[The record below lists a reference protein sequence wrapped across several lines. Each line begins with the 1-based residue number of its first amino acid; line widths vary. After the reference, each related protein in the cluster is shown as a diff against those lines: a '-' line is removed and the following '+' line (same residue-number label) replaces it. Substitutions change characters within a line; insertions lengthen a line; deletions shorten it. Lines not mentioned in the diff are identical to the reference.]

1 MFADPYTMSIDGN
14 KISSDEAFDVINP
27 ATAEVFASAPDCTQ
41 AELEVA
47 VEAARKAQKSWGA
60 MSLDERRPFLL
71 ALSGKI
77 AENAESLA
85 SLLTKEQGK
94 PFPDAMAD
102 VMGGAYWL
110 AETSKFE
117 LPEHVSEDSEERR
130 AVTHY
135 EPIGV
140 VAGLVPWNFPIILA
154 MFKVAPA
161 LLAGNTMVL
170 KPAPTTP
177 LTTLRIG
184 ELARDVFP
192 AGVLNVISGG
202 DRLGPWLTAHRGI
215 DKVSFTGSTETG
227 KRVMASAAPDLKRIT
242 LELGGNDAAIVMPD
256 VDVEA
261 VAKNLFWAAFK
272 NAGQICIATKRMYIH
287 EDIYEP
293 LSAAITEYA
302 KTVKVGD
309 GSEQGSQ
316 IGPVQND
323 RQYKRVLDLIQDAK
337 DKGYEF
343 LVGGDA
349 SEAPGY
355 FVPIT
360 IIDNPPENARIVQE
374 EQFGPILPLMKF
386 SDLDGVIDRAN
397 ESEFGLGASVWSK
410 DIDRAEEVA
419 RKLQAGTIWINESQH
434 LSPHAAFGGKKQSGI
449 GVEGGIE
456 GLMEF
461 TSAKTIFTRFKPA
474 EIA

>member
-1 MFADPYTMSIDGN
+1 
-14 KISSDEAFDVINP
+14 
-27 ATAEVFASAPDCTQ
+27 
-41 AELEVA
+41 
-47 VEAARKAQKSWGA
+47 
-60 MSLDERRPFLL
+60 
-71 ALSGKI
+71 
-77 AENAESLA
+77 
-85 SLLTKEQGK
+85 
-94 PFPDAMAD
+94 
-102 VMGGAYWL
+102 
-110 AETSKFE
+110 
-117 LPEHVSEDSEERR
+117 
-130 AVTHY
+130 
-135 EPIGV
+135 
-140 VAGLVPWNFPIILA
+140 
-154 MFKVAPA
+154 
-161 LLAGNTMVL
+161 
-170 KPAPTTP
+170 
-177 LTTLRIG
+177 
-184 ELARDVFP
+184 
-192 AGVLNVISGG
+192 
-202 DRLGPWLTAHRGI
+202 
-215 DKVSFTGSTETG
+215 
-227 KRVMASAAPDLKRIT
+227 
-242 LELGGNDAAIVMPD
+242 
-256 VDVEA
+256 
-261 VAKNLFWAAFK
+261 
-272 NAGQICIATKRMYIH
+272 MYIH